1 MRVRSFVVEVVVE
14 VVVAVVVVVVVVVE
28 WVPRRQMTKMSW
40 KRRNWKKRRKI
51 GGWPLLVVNVQPLVQ
66 HQLIEDQA
74 WFFELRVVQTVVLLW
89 VHHQVVVRPPACV
102 GHFFV
107 QQEMERRPSQHIEN
121 RAYCSG

>member
-1 MRVRSFVVEVVVE
+1 MKVRSFVVEVVVE
-14 VVVAVVVVVVVVVE
+14 VVVVVVVVVVDE
-28 WVPRRQMTKMSW
+28 WVPRCQMTKMSW
-40 KRRNWKKRRKI
+40 KRRNWKKRRKS

-89 VHHQVVVRPPACV
+89 VVHQVVVHLLACV

-107 QQEMERRPSQHIEN
+107 QQELERRPSQHIEN
-121 RAYCSG
+121 RAYCSV